1 MTILIKFFLEF
12 FIDDGI
18 HFGFLVV
25 NLVNYIV
32 LLQFIDIVLLYRSY
46 FKILNDQLN
55 HLKNNN
61 ISFQI
66 PRHHTTLNENLLK
79 TNFIADVTGPCKN
92 VAIYRLR
99 IIRETHRFLY
109 SLQTEFSAFFSF
121 QLLCSISSIFVS
133 IIQNLYFFAL
143 FAFGVLAMYNPRFWM
158 SMVNALLTALLN
170 FVILVILVQVCTI
183 TSEEVSNTSI
193 LVHALLNNEDTNSDL
208 NEDLLLFSNQL
219 SHEKVVFTACGFF
232 NLDFTL
238 INTVFGAVSTYMI
251 ILIQFQITS

>member
-183 TSEEVSNTSI
+183 TSEE
-193 LVHALLNNEDTNSDL
+193 
-208 NEDLLLFSNQL
+208 LLLFSNQL